1 MTEQTEQN
9 EQPQEQSSFSFAK
22 MMNDAKSALLDPKG
36 YFSGMT
42 VTGGFGE
49 PIIKAVI
56 YGTIAGVLRLI
67 WSIAGLSAVGGGLG
81 FLTGNAIG
89 IMALV
94 GSIIGAIIGLFIG
107 AVIILVI
114 SSIAGG
120 STDFEANTRVSADM
134 MVLMPV
140 SALFGFL
147 IFVPFLSTVVSLAI
161 NLYGLWMLYHAL
173 KGALKG
179 KQETSKIITLV
190 LAGILVLFSLIG
202 FATHR
207 AVRHLTRNSDK
218 IIEQYTKAAEEI
230 AREAGGDEAAKAVRE
245 AMKDAEDKENGT
257 IVVVLE
263 KVDGTK
269 VNNPEPEA
277 VSAAVNDMKNDDD
290 VIILSRGDDDFLQA
304 MKSGEGFILQY
315 KDNDG
320 LHEYALNDGVADYS
334 AVITCFTSY
343 AGSKITW
350 NVIRQQLE
358 WKDAEH

>member
-1 MTEQTEQN
+1 MTEQN
-9 EQPQEQSSFSFAK
+9 EQPQEQTSFSFAK

-42 VTGGFGE
+42 LTGGFGE

-56 YGTIAGVLRLI
+56 YGTLAGVLRLI

-94 GSIIGAIIGLFIG
+94 GSIIGAIIGLFVG

-134 MVLMPV
+134 MVLMPI

-147 IFVPFLSTVVSLAI
+147 IFAPVLNTLISLAI

-173 KGALKG
+173 NGALKG
-179 KQETSKIITLV
+179 KQQTSKVITLV

-207 AVRHLTRNSDK
+207 AVRHLSRNTDK
-218 IIEQYTKAAEEI
+218 IIEQYTKAAEEV
-230 AREAGGDEAAKAVRE
+230 ARQAGGEEAAKAVRE
-245 AMKDAEDKENGT
+245 AVEEGQAVANGE
-257 IVVVLE
+257 VVLVLE
-263 KVDGTK
+263 KVDGSK
-269 VNNPEPEA
+269 VNNPEPDDVTTALEE
-277 VSAAVNDMKNDDD
+277 MKNEEDF
-290 VIILSRGDDDFLQA
+290 VILSRGDNDYLQA
-304 MKSGEGFILQY
+304 MRSGDKYILQY
-315 KDNDG
+315 KDDKG
-320 LHEYALNDGVADYS
+320 LHEYAGNDGKAEYS
-334 AVITCFTSY
+334 TVIRLFVVY
-343 AGSKITW
+343 AGPGPAWGMT
-350 NVIRQQLE
+350 RDQYT
-358 WKDAEH
+358 WKDAEQ